1 MEDVGGIRRLVPH
14 IRIAFPF
21 EIGKTPMSVAA
32 EPIRSSPAAPPGVAV
47 AEFRRA
53 SKTYCSAILRRP
65 RVQAVRDVS
74 LRIESGEVFG
84 LLGPNRAG
92 KTTLVKMLLSLCRPT
107 SGEVFRLGRPLPDR
121 RTLAQVGYVHENHA
135 FPRYLSAAALLEY
148 YAALTL
154 MPYELVHERVPKL
167 LERVSLADRCNEPI
181 ARFSKGVLQRL
192 GIAQALL
199 NEPRLLVLD
208 EPTEGLDLNGRRL
221 LREVAREVRQRGGS
235 VLLVSHVL
243 TEIEHLC
250 DRVGVLVNGRLVH
263 VGPLA
268 ELTHDESGS
277 PRSLEKTLKNLYA
290 KTTA

>member
-1 MEDVGGIRRLVPH
+1 MMLVT
-14 IRIAFPF
+14 
-21 EIGKTPMSVAA
+21 TPV
-32 EPIRSSPAAPPGVAV
+32 PPVVRQTTAAV
-47 AEFRRA
+47 ASFSA
-53 SKTYCSAILRRP
+53 VTKTYRHGIWGGR
-65 RVQAVRDVS
+65 AVEALRDVS

-92 KTTLVKMLLSLCRPT
+92 KTTLVKLLLSLCQPT
-107 SGEVFRLGRPLPDR
+107 AGSIQRLGKPLSDR
-121 RTLAQVGYVHENHA
+121 STLAHIGYVHENHS
-135 FPRYLSAAALLEY
+135 FPRYLSATALLEY

-154 MPYELVHERVPKL
+154 MPPERVRERVPLL
-167 LERVSLADRCNEPI
+167 LELVGLADRSREPI
-181 ARFSKGVLQRL
+181 ARFSKGMIQRL

-221 LREVAREVRQRGGS
+221 LRDVVREVRQRGGT
-235 VLLVSHVL
+235 VLLVTHIL

-268 ELTHDESGS
+268 ELTQDADGS
-277 PRSLEKTLKNLYA
+277 PRSLEKTLKELYA
-290 KTTA
+290 ETRV

>member
-1 MEDVGGIRRLVPH
+1 MMLVST
-14 IRIAFPF
+14 A
-21 EIGKTPMSVAA
+21 
-32 EPIRSSPAAPPGVAV
+32 AAPVVRQETDAAAAFAGV
-47 AEFRRA
+47 
-53 SKTYCSAILRRP
+53 SKTYSNGFLRR
-65 RVQAVRDVS
+65 RAVEALRDVS
-74 LRIESGEVFG
+74 LRIERGEVFG

-92 KTTLVKMLLSLCRPT
+92 KTTLVKLLLSLCQPT
-107 SGEVFRLGRPLPDR
+107 AGAIQRLGRPLSDR
-121 RTLAQVGYVHENHA
+121 STLEQVGYVHEKHA

-154 MPYELVHERVPKL
+154 MPYERVRERVPKL
-167 LERVSLADRCNEPI
+167 LELVGLADRSREPI
-181 ARFSKGVLQRL
+181 ARFSKGMIQRL

-221 LREVAREVRQRGGS
+221 LRDVVREVRQRGGT
-235 VLLVSHVL
+235 VMLVTHIL

-268 ELTHDESGS
+268 ELMHDESGS
-277 PRSLEKTLKNLYA
+277 PRSLEKCVKELYA
-290 KTTA
+290 ETKS